1 MNKDVAKALEIAEK
15 QESDGIDWYAK
26 LADRCGSEAAKQMF
40 LSFKK
45 DEERHLKWVK
55 NLADGVG
62 VDLSQAPLPR
72 ESIKTVFDEADD
84 ETEDVAESTESQKEA
99 IDVALEMEKKSFDNY
114 KQAADDTGDAVARA
128 MFERLAQEENQ
139 HYEML
144 ENTREYL
151 DNSDRWFLAE
161 ENALIMGDQTSLP
174 EA

>member
-15 QESDGIDWYAK
+15 QEQDGIDWYSK
-26 LADRCGSEAAKQMF
+26 LAEQCGSEAAEQMF

-45 DEERHLKWVK
+45 DEERHLKWVR
-55 NLADGVG
+55 NLAEGVG

-72 ESIKTVFDEADD
+72 ESIKTVFDEAEDHTD
-84 ETEDVAESTESQKEA
+84 EYATSTEDQHEA
-99 IDVALEMEKKSFDNY
+99 IDIALGMEKKSYDNY
-114 KQAADDTGDAVARA
+114 KQAAEDSEDSVAKA

-144 ENTREYL
+144 ENTMEYL
-151 DNSDRWFLAE
+151 ENSDRWFLSQE
-161 ENALIMGDQTSLP
+161 QSLIMGDQSSLP